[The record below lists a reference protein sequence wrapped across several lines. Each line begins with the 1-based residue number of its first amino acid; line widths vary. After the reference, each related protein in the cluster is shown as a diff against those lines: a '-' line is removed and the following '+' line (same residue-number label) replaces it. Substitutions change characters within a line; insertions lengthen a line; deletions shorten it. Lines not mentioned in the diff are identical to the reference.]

1 MKCSVFR
8 SGLKD
13 YTYIYLRDGHKFE
26 DLPIAL
32 VKIFGEPEF
41 VLALDLT
48 AERKLAYEDV
58 NTVMKNLTEHGYHLQ
73 MPPQE
78 DATGLLELPEKK
90 KTLF

>member
-1 MKCSVFR
+1 MECTVLR
-8 SGLKD
+8 SDRKD
-13 YTYIYLRDGHKFE
+13 FTYIYLKEGCEFD
-26 DLPIAL
+26 DLPHTL
-32 VKIFGEPEF
+32 RKVFGDYR
-41 VLALDLT
+41 VVMMLSLT

-58 NTVMKNLTEHGYHLQ
+58 STVMKNLTEHGYHLQ